1 MSKLPPGI
9 RRTRTALCAYMKVRT
24 HQVQRSFP
32 PETPGVDILIWREE
46 MRRHLT
52 LEHGS
57 GGGTLVSD
65 IGNYLN
71 TQTKARRRNAEGWP
85 VKWRTGSATGVA
97 GRSPTRNCA
106 MR

>member
-1 MSKLPPGI
+1 
-9 RRTRTALCAYMKVRT
+9 MKVRT